1 MKSKKEKVS
10 IGLFER
16 IADDDPQYLEK
27 LRKKS
32 DKWSNVACVFG
43 VITVIIE
50 AVIFFFRI
58 INRKSRQKL
67 KMQEQWRKLLLQSKS
82 DSGVER
88 R

>member
-27 LRKKS
+27 LLKKS
-32 DKWSNVACVFG
+32 DKWSNFACVFG

-50 AVIFFFRI
+50 AVIFFF
-58 INRKSRQKL
+58 
-67 KMQEQWRKLLLQSKS
+67 
-82 DSGVER
+82 G
-88 R
+88 

>member
-1 MKSKKEKVS
+1 MSSKKKKSGGKKLSKYEKVS

-43 VITVIIE
+43 VVTVIIE
-50 AVIFFFRI
+50 AVIFFF
-58 INRKSRQKL
+58 
-67 KMQEQWRKLLLQSKS
+67 
-82 DSGVER
+82 G
-88 R
+88 

>member
-16 IADDDPQYLEK
+16 IADDDPRYLEK

-43 VITVIIE
+43 VVTVIIE
-50 AVIFFFRI
+50 AAIFFF
-58 INRKSRQKL
+58 
-67 KMQEQWRKLLLQSKS
+67 
-82 DSGVER
+82 G
-88 R
+88 